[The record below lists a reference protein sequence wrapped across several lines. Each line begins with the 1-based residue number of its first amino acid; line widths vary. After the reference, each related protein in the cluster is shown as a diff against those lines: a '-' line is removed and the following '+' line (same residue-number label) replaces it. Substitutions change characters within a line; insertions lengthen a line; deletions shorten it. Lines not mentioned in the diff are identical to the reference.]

1 MKVMYKNQIIE
12 CTPGEY
18 IELTMKGAFGGGT
31 VATLKTDEPEVKER
45 DYFSPNPFNLRKPN
59 VVAVYGCDVPQ
70 DWSPDPY
77 PRYTG
82 TPWPPEVM
90 PTRAVLNPGV
100 SAAAAGTIPGK
111 EEQSNVAK
119 LVDDGSEEDK

>member
-1 MKVMYKNQIIE
+1 MYKNQVIE

-31 VATLKTDEPEVKER
+31 VATQKTDEPEVKER
-45 DYFSPNPFNLRKPN
+45 DYFSLNPFNLRRPN

-70 DWSPDPY
+70 DWSPDTY
-77 PRYTG
+77 ARYAETA
-82 TPWPPEVM
+82 WPPEDM
-90 PTRAVLNPGV
+90 TNRATLNPGASAV
-100 SAAAAGTIPGK
+100 STETIPET

-119 LVDDGSEEDK
+119 LADKLPTG